1 MLVPL
6 PQMLAQARAGS
17 YALGYFE
24 AWDSYSLEAVIE
36 AAEAEHAPIILG
48 FGCMMVSQTWLDA
61 GGIEWLG
68 SLGRTL
74 AERSSVPAAF
84 LLNEAHTNE
93 ECLTGIQAGFNAVML
108 DTSTWPM
115 RQSMELTR
123 ELVHMAH
130 EQGVAVEAELGH
142 LPDATLAGID
152 SSLAALTDPEEAAL
166 FAKQT
171 GVDCLAVSIGNVHL
185 LTQGLASID
194 LPRLNA
200 IHERTAV
207 PLVIHGGT
215 GFPPDAVA
223 QAILYGVAKFNV
235 GTVLKKTFLEGI
247 RDSVEALDAAVNVHD
262 VLGSHR
268 EQDYLQEGKRRLR
281 AKVRELLQVY
291 RSSGQAR
298 GTQAAFRAE

>member
-6 PQMLAQARAGS
+6 PLMLAQARAGS

-36 AAEAEHAPIILG
+36 AAEAEQAPVILG
-48 FGCMMVSQTWLDA
+48 FGCMMVSRAWLDA

-68 SLGRTL
+68 SLGHTL
-74 AERSSVPAAF
+74 AERAGVPTAL
-84 LLNEAHTNE
+84 LLNEAHTYE
-93 ECLTGIQAGFNAVML
+93 ECLTGMRAGFNAVMV
-108 DTSTWPM
+108 DTSTWPLQ
-115 RQSMELTR
+115 QSMELTT
-123 ELVHMAH
+123 ELVRVAH

-142 LPDATLAGID
+142 LPDATRAGID
-152 SSLAALTDPEEAAL
+152 FSLSVLTDPEEAAL
-166 FAKQT
+166 FAEQT

-185 LTQGLASID
+185 LTHGLAAVD
-194 LPRLNA
+194 LPRLHA

-235 GTVLKKTFLEGI
+235 GTALKKTFLEGI
-247 RDSVEALDAAVNVHD
+247 RDSMQTLDAAVNVHD

-298 GTQAAFRAE
+298 RTPLPFRTE